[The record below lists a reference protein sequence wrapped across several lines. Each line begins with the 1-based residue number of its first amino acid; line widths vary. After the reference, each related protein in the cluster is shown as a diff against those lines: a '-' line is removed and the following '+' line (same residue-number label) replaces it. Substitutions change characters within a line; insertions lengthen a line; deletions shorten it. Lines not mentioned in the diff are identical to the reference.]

1 MIKGKRNIIR
11 QLLKEQDIETAED
24 IQDSLKDLPDDTIK
38 EILEAEMDEVYPILY
53 IDAIHYFVRDSEA
66 IRKLSAYGI
75 LS

>member
-24 IQDSLKDLPDDTIK
+24 IQDSLKDLPDDTTK

-53 IDAIHYFVRDSEA
+53 IDAIHYFVRDNEA
-66 IRKLSAYGI
+66 IHKLSAYGI